1 LVARSSRWIEDSVFH
16 KDVAYIEELWQQV
29 PLGNIEL
36 PLIDVGVG
44 RAVVFVPMLE
54 HLEFVYARQIRVFSQ
69 SRRAIL
75 YRRQEMRITPFGLRE
90 RVEEL
95 YQVLNGLELEQADL
109 IGHGYA
115 AMVLFEFALRYPQ
128 RCRSLT
134 IIAQGADE
142 RVAFYPFVWL
152 IHQLYSRL
160 PLEEVVPSHFVRDSM
175 INDMM
180 ACNPGNHT
188 WPALPRHLIDEQ
200 FDKIR
205 QFPLVYKSSILPLIH
220 YFDIRKRLHELTMP
234 ILLINR
240 ADDAITPESKTYWL
254 AKHLPRCA
262 GYHIISGREHLFTYS
277 RAETVTPLI
286 EAFLTGMAPR

>member
-1 LVARSSRWIEDSVFH
+1 LGARASGWIDDTAFR
-16 KDVAYIEELWQQV
+16 KDVRYIESLWQQA

-36 PLIDVGVG
+36 PLIDIGNG
-44 RAVVFVPMLE
+44 RPVVFVPMLE
-54 HLEFVYARQIRVFSQ
+54 RMEFVYARQMRMFSL
-69 SRRAIL
+69 SRRVIL
-75 YRRQEMRITPFGLRE
+75 YRRQEMRVTPFGLRE

-109 IGHGYA
+109 VGHGYA
-115 AMVLFEFALRYPQ
+115 AMVVFEFALRYPQ

-134 IIAQGADE
+134 IIAQGADQ

-152 IHQLYSRL
+152 AHQLYSRL
-160 PLEEVVPSHFVRDSM
+160 PIEQVISADFVRDSV

-188 WPALPRHLIDEQ
+188 WPALPRHLLEEQ
-200 FDKIR
+200 LDKIR
-205 QFPLVYKSSILPLIH
+205 QFPFVYKSSILPLIH
-220 YFDIRKRLHELTMP
+220 HFDIRKRLSELTMP

-240 ADDAITPESKTYWL
+240 ADDVITPESKTYWL

-286 EAFLTGMAPR
+286 EAFLEGVAQ